1 MTEHVTSEANVPS
14 DNITPLTR
22 FRPTDTLD
30 FSRRAKNLSKL
41 LKSGLQE
48 TQELLARAYGYAS
61 LHELQAV
68 LKIAG
73 SSGPFEDFPLVLSPA
88 TSATPGTRADLRFQ
102 QDARLMRE
110 IDKWRWVKEDHSHY
124 NRDALACDLCLF
136 SSPAAHRAG
145 SRSVWAFLESEVGY
159 STEGFPF
166 GFRGTIHSRYLWRLT
181 LAKDAFAELN
191 EASDR
196 YGFTDDVLHP
206 QEQLNILR
214 RYRAPQLFLAMVE
227 ETAPEVLADHEDDIQ
242 LDTEFLDGDE
252 LERLLMCDFDDLIAY
267 HLDKQFG
274 GANEEHTDEVRH
286 RLLLEAIAEPSE
298 ERIRVC
304 IAPNDVDKFRERV
317 ARWRMALRTQLARL
331 EPEDIYGEPY
341 DEFNGPPA
349 VVTAGRE
356 DHILT
361 LMLLPRYTG
370 IHLEHWRI
378 CGTLMIQNLE
388 TEEWSVAGSLSGDFI
403 HPAREGT
410 YESPDSVVSYFDDQ
424 GNVELLRVWE
434 LLQSLYLNRADY
446 VDYGD
451 WVNDDFGVALANLRP
466 WVAPK
471 HRGTD
476 ALSWLF
482 ADFVEAFEESCGRTW
497 DADWRGWIGPAVDDG
512 EYYEDEPDVTF
523 APAGVVFIPMYD
535 SGVLGYSVWD
545 GDSESATGKLLM
557 SDGERVV
564 RTSRTRTY
572 SRNGSEK
579 SGIGWRLV
587 NVVKETHADFVFY
600 DPHLK
605 TER

>member
-1 MTEHVTSEANVPS
+1 MTEPVTPDDNVPS

-30 FSRRAKNLSKL
+30 FSRRAKNPAKL
-41 LKSGLQE
+41 LKAGLQE
-48 TQELLARAYGYAS
+48 TQELLARVYGYAS

-73 SSGPFEDFPLVLSPA
+73 YPGPFEDFPLALTSA
-88 TSATPGTRADLRFQ
+88 TSAAIGTRAELRFQ
-102 QDARLMRE
+102 QDARLMHE
-110 IDKWRWVKEDHSHY
+110 IDKWRWVNEDHVHY

-136 SSPAAHRAG
+136 SSPTAHRAG
-145 SRSVWAFLESEVGY
+145 SSSVWAFLDSDVGY

-227 ETAPEVLADHEDDIQ
+227 ETAPEVLADREDDIE
-242 LDTEFLDGDE
+242 LDIDFLDGDE
-252 LERLLMCDFDDLIAY
+252 MERMLLCDFDDLIAY
-267 HLDKQFG
+267 HLVAQPGD
-274 GANEEHTDEVRH
+274 ANGEQPDEVRH
-286 RLLLEAIAEPSE
+286 GLLLQAIAEPSA

-304 IAPNDVDKFRERV
+304 LASTDVDKFRERL
-317 ARWRMALRTQLARL
+317 ARWRMLLRTQLARR
-331 EPEDIYGEPY
+331 EPEDEYGEPY

-370 IHLEHWRI
+370 INLEHWRI
-378 CGTLMIQNLE
+378 CGTLMIQNPE
-388 TEEWSVAGSLSGDFI
+388 SEEWSVAGSLSGDFI
-403 HPAREGT
+403 HPARDGT
-410 YESPDSVVSYFDDQ
+410 YESPESVVSYFDDQ

-451 WVNDDFGVALANLRP
+451 WVNDDFGVALANLSP
-466 WVAPK
+466 WIAPK

-476 ALSWLF
+476 VLSRLF
-482 ADFVEAFEESCGRTW
+482 ADFVEAFEEFSGRTW
-497 DADWRGWIGPAVDDG
+497 DADWRGWIGPDVEEG
-512 EYYEDEPDVTF
+512 YYYEDDPDVTF
-523 APAGVVFIPMYD
+523 GPAGVIFIPMYD

-545 GDSESATGKLLM
+545 GDSESASGKLLM
-557 SDGERVV
+557 SDGERVG
-564 RTSRTRTY
+564 RTLRTRTY

-579 SGIGWRLV
+579 SSIGWRLV
-587 NVVKETHADFVFY
+587 DAVKETHADFVFY

-605 TER
+605 TGR